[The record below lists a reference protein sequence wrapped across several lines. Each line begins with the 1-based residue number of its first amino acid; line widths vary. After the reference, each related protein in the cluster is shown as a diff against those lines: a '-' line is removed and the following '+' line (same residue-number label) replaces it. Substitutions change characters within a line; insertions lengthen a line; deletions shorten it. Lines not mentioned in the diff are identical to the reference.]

1 MNSHS
6 PTIEPSNVFNQSLT
20 GRSARETA
28 LALSELDR
36 TSAKKHETSTTK
48 TPWQSP
54 RPWAVS
60 LTLGAM
66 AAGSLAW
73 SVWGRVSGSAA
84 GASMKGM
91 PYRLREELSVQTWI
105 APWFFAGAMLVLAL
119 LAALLARQSRAAT
132 GRASQAWII
141 LADSFLVL
149 SFVEYPM
156 LQRSLGNWLPSTLM
170 ASGGPLL
177 ACGLLI
183 VGRHAW
189 TALSWHDPIAVGAAA
204 VIYLFACAGSL
215 GMSASLPWWGAIDS
229 AAKATSLILLVWA
242 LLEALKYRPMDWHAT
257 ARAA

>member
-149 SFVEYPM
+149 S
-156 LQRSLGNWLPSTLM
+156 
-170 ASGGPLL
+170 
-177 ACGLLI
+177 
-183 VGRHAW
+183 
-189 TALSWHDPIAVGAAA
+189 
-204 VIYLFACAGSL
+204 
-215 GMSASLPWWGAIDS
+215 
-229 AAKATSLILLVWA
+229 
-242 LLEALKYRPMDWHAT
+242 
-257 ARAA
+257 